1 MNKSSV
7 TNLVALITALA
18 GYFSPIYS
26 EIIFSVGIFAL
37 SGAITN
43 WIAVHMIFERVPFIY
58 GSGVIPN
65 RFEEFKIAIKQLIIE
80 EFFNKAHIEQFFKDS
95 QPLFS
100 AKNIKEQID
109 FDKIFNDLLHA
120 IVKSPTGAML
130 QMFGGKDSLTPLKEP
145 VTKKLQDII
154 DDLVLKNSGKKEQ
167 SKNDDLIRNIE
178 KIIDLRLGDLTPDM
192 VKEIIQKMISD
203 HLGWLVIWGGVF
215 GGLIGFLFAVIS

>member
-7 TNLVALITALA
+7 TNLVALITAVT
-18 GYFSPIYS
+18 GYFSPLYS

-43 WIAVHMIFERVPFIY
+43 WIAVHMIFEKVPFIY

-65 RFEEFKIAIKQLIIE
+65 RFEDFKVAIKRLIID
-80 EFFNKAHIEQFFKDS
+80 EFFNKTHIEQFFKDNEA
-95 QPLFS
+95 LFS

-109 FDKIFNDLLHA
+109 FDKIFNDLLES

-130 QMFGGKDSLTPLKEP
+130 EMFGGKDTLTPLKEP
-145 VTKKLQDII
+145 VTSKLKDII
-154 DDLVLKNSGKKEQ
+154 DDLVEQNSGGNGQ
-167 SKNDDLIRNIE
+167 SANDSLIKSVEN
-178 KIIDLRLGDLTPDM
+178 IIDRRLNDLTPDM
-192 VKEIIQKMISD
+192 VKEIIQRMIRN

-215 GGLIGFLFAVIS
+215 GGLIGFLFAIIS